1 MKIKVKMYNEWF
13 EYKTKKAAEKE
24 LRECIM
30 SSEGAEQARYTYA
43 YMAVK
48 LGIKEIDT
56 DADEQDY

>member
-1 MKIKVKMYNEWF
+1 MKIKVKMYNKWF

-24 LRECIM
+24 LLDCM
-30 SSEGAEQARYTYA
+30 MHSDGAEQARYAYA

-56 DADEQDY
+56 DADEADY